1 MKKAL
6 LSIAAI
12 ALTITPA
19 AFAGH
24 APGHSAPTLSAG
36 GTTEVRY
43 TSTSGLR
50 KGSTVSKLTIT
61 RDSAGRIVSV
71 KRG

>member
-12 ALTITPA
+12 ALVATPA
-19 AFAGH
+19 AFAGS
-24 APGHSAPTLSAG
+24 ASSYGAPTLSSANS
-36 GTTEVRY
+36 TEVRY
-43 TSTSGLR
+43 TSTAGLR

-61 RDSAGRIVSV
+61 RDSSGRIISV